1 MISPETTSPLTPK
14 KSPIA
19 VPGELELL
27 VEQLREAYPSASD
40 KMLIQAIAASREEI
54 GDFND
59 RERLIRCVCERIT
72 A

>member
-1 MISPETTSPLTPK
+1 MTHSETASRKPSKGPLIASTP
-14 KSPIA
+14 
-19 VPGELELL
+19 ELELL

-40 KMLIQAIAASREEI
+40 KMLIQAIVASWEEI
-54 GDFND
+54 GGLDD